1 MIGLAALGGLFVAY
15 SLIASR
21 LDRAS
26 VTPAMVFLGA
36 GIVLGVQQTGLLPDA
51 VKGELGTL
59 AVELTL
65 AILLFADAS
74 TVPLR
79 DAEADAGL
87 PLRLLLI
94 GLPLTIAAGT
104 VLGEGL
110 FPAAGW
116 ASAALVATIL
126 APTDSAVGLAVY
138 TNAAVP
144 VRVRRALN
152 LESGLN
158 DGLVTPFFTL
168 FLAVLVSED
177 RVGAKDWGVH
187 ASSQIALAV
196 LMAIVVGGVG
206 GWLLIRSHRR
216 GWTSQLSEQ
225 LAILSLAVVSYSA
238 SVAIGGNG
246 FVSAFAAGI
255 IFGRVTQRRM
265 HKPVEFSETI
275 GMFGSFFVWVLFGA
289 LVARPVLTH
298 HFEPLAIA
306 YAVLS
311 LTAVRMGAVALALLG
326 VHLRRETVAF
336 MGWFGP
342 RGLASVVFTVI
353 AAETLRRANAATDM
367 LLEVAVWTILLSVV
381 AHGLSAGPLAKLYRK
396 QLRGKPGLPELAD
409 APEPRLRRRSLSG
422 AAAGT

>member
-1 MIGLAALGGLFVAY
+1 MIGLAALGGVFVAY
-15 SLIASR
+15 ALVASR
-21 LDRAS
+21 LDRVS

-36 GIVLGVQQTGLLPDA
+36 GLFFGVKQTGLLPDA
-51 VKGELGTL
+51 IKGELGTL

-65 AILLFADAS
+65 AILLFSDAS

-79 DAEADAGL
+79 DAQADAGL
-87 PLRLLLI
+87 PIRLLLI
-94 GLPLTIAAGT
+94 GLPLTIVAGT

-110 FPAAGW
+110 FPTAGW

-126 APTDSAVGLAVY
+126 APTDSALGLAVY

-144 VRVRRALN
+144 VRIRRALN

-177 RVGAKDWGVH
+177 RVGAKDWGLQ
-187 ASSQIALAV
+187 ASSEIALAV

-206 GWLLIRSHRR
+206 GWLLIHAHRR
-216 GWTSQLSEQ
+216 GWTSQVSEQ
-225 LAILSLAVVSYSA
+225 LAILSLAVVSYSG

-246 FVSAFAAGI
+246 FVSAFGAGI

-275 GMFGSFFVWVLFGA
+275 GMFGSFFAWVLFGA
-289 LVARPVLTH
+289 LVARPVLSH
-298 HFEPLAIA
+298 HFQPRAIV

-311 LTAVRMGAVALALLG
+311 LTAVRMAAVALALLG
-326 VHLRRETVAF
+326 VHLRRDTVAF

-353 AAETLRRANAATDM
+353 ASETLRRATAATDM

-381 AHGLSAGPLAKLYRK
+381 AHGLSAGPLAKLYGK

-409 APEPRLRRRSLSG
+409 APEPRVRRRSLSG
-422 AAAGT
+422 AAAAS